1 MNMKKKIVLIFDFD
15 GTIAETM
22 DWVIKIVNR
31 LADEFGY
38 KKLENEDI
46 ARFRNKGAEE
56 LIGELGISLVK
67 LSLIAKKIRFEL
79 VKEMEN
85 FKPVK
90 GIKRILTQL
99 RKDGYSLGILTSNSE
114 ENVRA
119 FLSKNEMDLFDF
131 IYSGS
136 SLFGKSKALK
146 RLLKDEKLKPENI
159 IYFGDEVRDI
169 KAAREAKIK
178 IAAVGW
184 GYNTE
189 EVLRKHKPDFLVQKL
204 EDIISALNY
213 RTCY

>member
-79 VKEMEN
+79 AKEMEN

-136 SLFGKSKALK
+136 SLFGKSKVLK